1 MKYFVLISIL
11 GFLVSCNDR
20 PEKNRVC
27 SINIVDSV
35 NSSRLIHIYSDRTDA
50 RISYNNKKYDL
61 PFPNIYNYQLADR
74 FVDGGDVYLVR
85 KKWGY
90 DNVEKYQLLKMNLN
104 NNQFEDSLYLENEY
118 SNTYGISFSC
128 YLNNNKTRILAQFKY
143 SERKSEVAVYD
154 RNEKESRNY
163 LFHKNIDI
171 YENSWLKEKLLC
183 NDRNKTIYII
193 DTKSFEID
201 SLAIKGEM
209 IMWLDDNHISYIDEK
224 TLFVYNLKDHKK
236 QKIYK
241 SRDGILNEKYIR
253 KYYWFNDQKKFFI
266 FERRN
271 NKLLGNI
278 IFNEKNIIIEY
289 KCF

>member
-35 NSSRLIHIYSDRTDA
+35 NSSRLIHIYSNRTDA

-85 KKWGY
+85 KKWGR
-90 DNVEKYQLLKMNLN
+90 DIVEKYQLLKMNLN

-118 SNTYGISFSC
+118 SNLYGIGFSC

-143 SERKSEVAVYD
+143 SVKNSEVAVYN

-163 LFHKNIDI
+163 IFHKNIDI

-193 DTKSFEID
+193 DTKSFKID
-201 SLAIKGEM
+201 SLAIKGDM

-241 SRDGILNEKYIR
+241 SRDGILNEKNIR
-253 KYYWFNDQKKFFI
+253 KYYWFNDQKKFLI

-271 NKLLGNI
+271 NKLIGNK